1 MKKIYKTLV
10 LAVGL
15 LALGAGVAQA
25 QKEVTIG
32 YQLIYNPWKV
42 AIVNGEFEKATG
54 YKISWKKFD
63 SGAKVITAMASGDV
77 QLSLAG
83 SSPIAA
89 GVSRGLDLELVW
101 IVEDIASAEALVVR
115 DGSGIIAPQDLKGKT
130 LGVPF
135 ASTTHFHTLFALEQ
149 FGIEPRALKIL
160 NMQPPQIAA
169 AWERGDI
176 DAAFVWDPALGA
188 IKKTGKV
195 LITSG
200 LLSSWGKAT
209 FDGMLAN
216 KKFASENPDFM
227 CKFIKTIAAA
237 DDAYRSNPA
246 AWSPE
251 SAEVKA
257 IVKLIGGNPEDV
269 PTVLDLYDFPTPRE
283 QASARWLGGG
293 KDGGA
298 ARALSFTSEFLKG
311 EKKIPAVLADYG
323 AAVNPKWVQMVL
335 DGKC

>member
-1 MKKIYKTLV
+1 MKTILTAVLIAFGLV
-10 LAVGL
+10 AMG
-15 LALGAGVAQA
+15 GAAQA
-25 QKEVTIG
+25 QKKVTIG

-42 AIVNGEFEKATG
+42 AIANGDFEKATG
-54 YKISWKKFD
+54 YEIDWRKFD

-77 QLSLAG
+77 HIALSG
-83 SSPIAA
+83 SSPAA
-89 GVSRGLDLELVW
+89 AAISRGVDVELVW
-101 IVEDIASAEALVVR
+101 IFEDIASAEALVVH
-115 DGSGIIAPQDLKGKT
+115 DGSGINAPQDLKGKK

-149 FGIEPRALKIL
+149 FGIKPTELKIL

-176 DAAFVWDPALGA
+176 DAAFVWDPALGR
-188 IKKTGKV
+188 IKKKGKV

-209 FDGMLAN
+209 FDGAIAN
-216 KKFASENPDFM
+216 RKFTKENPEFM
-227 CKFIKTIAAA
+227 CKFIKTVAAA
-237 DDAYRSNPA
+237 DEAYRSNPA
-246 AWSPE
+246 AWTPD

-257 IVKLIGGNPEDV
+257 IVKLIGGNPDDV
-269 PTVLDLYDFPTPRE
+269 PGVLALYGFPTVEE

-298 ARALSFTSEFLKG
+298 ARALTFTSEFLKR
-311 EKKIPAVLADYG
+311 EKKIPAVLDDYG
-323 AAVNPKWVQMVL
+323 KFVNPKWVEMVL
-335 DGKC
+335 AGGC